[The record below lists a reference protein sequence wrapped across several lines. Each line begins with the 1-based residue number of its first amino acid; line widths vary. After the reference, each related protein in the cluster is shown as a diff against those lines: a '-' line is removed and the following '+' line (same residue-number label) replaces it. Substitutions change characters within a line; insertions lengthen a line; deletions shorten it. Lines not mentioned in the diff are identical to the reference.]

1 MAEPRHKQEAMVIGQ
16 VVGGGKLELELPALV
31 DTRLLIQA
39 NSGGGKSWLLRL
51 IAERAGIQTIVLD
64 NEGEFASLREAVDVL
79 LVGAS
84 GELPANPRHAALLAR
99 RLLEYKVSAVID
111 LYELKL
117 AERRRFVKL
126 FLDSLI
132 HLPRDLWRPT
142 LVILD
147 EAHIYCPER
156 GSGEAES
163 TEAVISLMS
172 QGRKRG
178 YAGII
183 ATQRL
188 SKLHKDAAAEANNVI
203 IGRTWL
209 DADQA
214 RAGDALGLSK
224 SDRLKLRDVEQGEF
238 YAFGP
243 ALNRP
248 GVVHFRSDQVRTTH
262 PRPGQRHLLTAPA
275 PSQAI
280 RGVLAKFADLPQ
292 EAEEEVR
299 GLEKARRRIAELER
313 QIKGLKSARTAPEI
327 DRDAIERTV
336 MAAVERERQLWQR
349 KLEKSRARFRQI
361 TAATNS
367 AEQSVQKLKVLVH
380 QAEGESAS
388 APSPV
393 VTADLYLN
401 HRCGSA
407 AKPAGKGSARAFSL
421 DGPMK
426 LSSGERRILTA
437 LAQHSPGRSKV
448 QVAVL
453 TGYAATGG
461 GFNNYLGALRSRGLI
476 AGDGDRLTIT
486 DAGIQALGS
495 WEPLPAGSALIE
507 YWRGRL
513 GKAERSILEALA
525 ETYPDTLTKEE
536 VAAKAGYEANG
547 GGFNN
552 ALGRLRTLEL
562 VQGRSELRASEH
574 LFDSGSI

>member
-1 MAEPRHKQEAMVIGQ
+1 MIIGQ
-16 VVGGGKLELELPALV
+16 IVGGKKLELDLPTLV

-79 LVGAS
+79 LVGAG
-84 GELPANPRHAALLAR
+84 GELPADPRHAALLAR
-99 RLLEYKVSAVID
+99 RLLEYKVSAVVD

-117 AERRRFVKL
+117 SDRRRFVKL
-126 FLDSLI
+126 FLESLI

-178 YAGII
+178 FAGII

-209 DADQA
+209 DADQV

-224 SDRLKLRDVEQGEF
+224 ADRLKLRDVGQGEF

-243 ALNRP
+243 AFGQP

-275 PSQAI
+275 PSRAI
-280 RGVLAKFADLPQ
+280 RGVLGKFADLPQ
-292 EAEEEVR
+292 EAEDEIR
-299 GLEKARRRIAELER
+299 GLDEARRRIAELER
-313 QIKGLKSARTAPEI
+313 QIKSVNGASGVQRI
-327 DRDAIERTV
+327 DQTTINRAVT
-336 MAAVERERQLWQR
+336 AAVERERAAWQR
-349 KLEKSRARFRQI
+349 KMEQGRARFRRLV
-361 TAATNS
+361 AALASTGQS
-367 AEQSVQKLKVLVH
+367 LAKVKELLEETEREWLAPQSVDT
-380 QAEGESAS
+380 
-388 APSPV
+388 APGPP
-393 VTADLYLN
+393 LN
-401 HRCGSA
+401 QRPERIV
-407 AKPAGKGSARAFSL
+407 KPAPDRVALVEDLNGAL
-421 DGPMK
+421 K
-426 LSSGERRILTA
+426 LAAGERRILTA
-437 LAQHSPGRSKV
+437 LAQYPKGRSKV

-476 AGDGDRLTIT
+476 EGDGDRLTISE
-486 DAGIQALGS
+486 AGIQALGS
-495 WEPLPAGSALIE
+495 WEPLPTGAALID
-507 YWRGRL
+507 YWRNRL
-513 GKAERSILEALA
+513 GKAERLILEALTQA
-525 ETYPDTLTKEE
+525 YPAALNKEE
-536 VAAKAGYEANG
+536 VAAKAGYEASG

-562 VQGRSELRASEH
+562 VQGRGQLHASDD
-574 LFDSGSI
+574 LFNSGPVQR

>member
-1 MAEPRHKQEAMVIGQ
+1 MIIGQ
-16 VVGGGKLELELPALV
+16 IIDGGKLECDLPTLV

-64 NEGEFASLREAVDVL
+64 NEGEFASLRETLDML
-79 LVGAS
+79 LVGAT

-99 RLLEYKVSAVID
+99 RIIEYKVSTVVD

-117 AERRRFVKL
+117 AERRQFVKL

-132 HLPRDLWRPT
+132 HLPRELWRPT

-156 GSGEAES
+156 GAGEAES

-224 SDRLKLRDVEQGEF
+224 ADRLKLRDLEQGEF

-243 ALNRP
+243 GFSRP
-248 GVVHFRSDQVRTTH
+248 GVVRFRSDRVRTTH
-262 PRPGQRHLLTAPA
+262 PRPGERHLLTAPA
-275 PSQAI
+275 PSKAI
-280 RGVLAKFADLPQ
+280 RGVLSKFADLPHEV
-292 EAEEEVR
+292 EAEIR
-299 GLEKARRRIAELER
+299 GLNEARRRIAELER
-313 QIKGLKSARTAPEI
+313 QIRKLKSSNTPPQI
-327 DRDAIERTV
+327 DQAAIERAV
-336 MAAVERERQLWQR
+336 KAAVERERAAWRR
-349 KLEKSRARFRQI
+349 KLEQGRARFQQMLGV
-361 TAATNS
+361 AAS
-367 AEQSVQKLKVLVH
+367 AGQAFEKLKVLVNE
-380 QAEGESAS
+380 AESAWANPPAVVE
-388 APSPV
+388 APDSS
-393 VTADLYLN
+393 LN
-401 HRCGSA
+401 HRPYRA
-407 AKPAGKGSARAFSL
+407 AKPANHRAASSETL
-421 DGPMK
+421 DEPLK
-426 LSSGERRILTA
+426 LASGERRILTA
-437 LAQHSPGRSKV
+437 LAQYPEGRSKV

-453 TGYAATGG
+453 TGYAANGG
-461 GFNNYLGALRSRGLI
+461 GFNNYLGGLRSRGMI
-476 AGDGDRLTIT
+476 QGDGDRLTIT
-486 DAGIQALGS
+486 EAGIQTLGS
-495 WEPLPAGSALIE
+495 WKPLPAGSALID

-513 GKAERSILEALA
+513 GKAERLILE
-525 ETYPDTLTKEE
+525 TLTQVYPAPLTKDE

-562 VQGRSELRASEH
+562 VQGRGEIKASDN
-574 LFDSGSI
+574 LFDAG

>member
-1 MAEPRHKQEAMVIGQ
+1 VIIGQ
-16 VVGGGKLELELPALV
+16 IVERGKLELELPALV
-31 DTRLLIQA
+31 DTRLLIQS

-117 AERRRFVKL
+117 GERRRFVRL

-132 HLPRDLWRPT
+132 HLPRDLWQPT

-224 SDRLKLRDVEQGEF
+224 ADRIKLRDVDQGEF

-243 ALNRP
+243 AFKAS
-248 GVVHFRSDQVRTTH
+248 GVVRFRSERVRTTH

-280 RGVLAKFADLPQ
+280 RGVLGKFADLPQ
-292 EAEEEVR
+292 EADEEMRSLDE
-299 GLEKARRRIAELER
+299 ARRRVTELER
-313 QIKGLKSARTAPEI
+313 QIKVLKVTKPAPQI
-327 DRDAIERTV
+327 DRAAIEN
-336 MAAVERERQLWQR
+336 AVKASIERERAAWLR
-349 KLEKSRARFRQI
+349 ELEQHRARFRQM
-361 TAATNS
+361 AAAAAST
-367 AEQSVQKLKVLVH
+367 EQAFQKLKVLVD
-380 QAEGESAS
+380 EGQRDPAS
-388 APSPV
+388 APAAV
-393 VTADLYLN
+393 ATADLSLN
-401 HRCGSA
+401 HRSESA
-407 AKPAGKGSARAFSL
+407 AKAASKRNAAALSF
-421 DGPMK
+421 DGPLK
-426 LSSGERRILTA
+426 LSSGERRILTS
-437 LAQHSPGRSKV
+437 LAQYPHGRSKV

-461 GFNNYLGALRSRGLI
+461 GFNNYLGAMRSRGLI
-476 AGDGDRLTIT
+476 EGDGDRLTIT
-486 DAGIQALGS
+486 DAGIQALDS
-495 WEPLPAGSALIE
+495 WEPLPTGSALVD

-513 GKAERSILEALA
+513 GKAERLILETL
-525 ETYPDTLTKEE
+525 TQSYPEALTKEE
-536 VAAKAGYEANG
+536 VAAKAGYEPNG

-562 VQGRSELRASEH
+562 VQGRGEIRASDN
-574 LFDSGSI
+574 LFHGATG

>member
-1 MAEPRHKQEAMVIGQ
+1 MIIGQ
-16 VVGGGKLELELPALV
+16 SDGGKKLELDLPVLV

-64 NEGEFASLREAVDVL
+64 NEGEFASLREMVDVL
-79 LVGAS
+79 LVGAG

-99 RLLEYKVSAVID
+99 RLLEYKVSAVVD

-117 AERRRFVKL
+117 SDRRRFVKL
-126 FLDSLI
+126 FLESLI
-132 HLPRDLWRPT
+132 HLPRELWRPT

-178 YAGII
+178 FAGII

-209 DADQA
+209 DADQV
-214 RAGDALGLSK
+214 RAGDTLGLSK
-224 SDRLKLRDVEQGEF
+224 ADRLKLRDVGQGEF

-243 ALNRP
+243 ALGQP

-275 PSQAI
+275 PSRAI
-280 RGVLAKFADLPQ
+280 RGVLGKFADLPQ
-292 EAEEEVR
+292 EAEDELR
-299 GLEKARRRIAELER
+299 AFDAARRRIAELDR
-313 QIKGLKSARTAPEI
+313 QIKYLKGASGARQI
-327 DRDAIERTV
+327 DQVAVERAV
-336 MAAVERERQLWQR
+336 KSAVERERVAWQR
-349 KLEKSRARFRQI
+349 KLQQGRARLRQM
-361 TAATNS
+361 TVTLAATGQSLGKVKELLEETEREWLNS
-367 AEQSVQKLKVLVH
+367 
-380 QAEGESAS
+380 
-388 APSPV
+388 PTV
-393 VTADLYLN
+393 VTASSSSRN
-401 HRCGSA
+401 HQPERTERPANDRVA
-407 AKPAGKGSARAFSL
+407 AGENRDESL
-421 DGPMK
+421 K
-426 LSSGERRILTA
+426 LAAGERRILTA
-437 LAQHSPGRSKV
+437 LAQYPEGRSKV

-476 AGDGDRLTIT
+476 GSDGDRVTIT
-486 DAGIQALGS
+486 EAGIQVLGLWEALPTG
-495 WEPLPAGSALIE
+495 AGLID

-513 GKAERSILEALA
+513 GKAERRILETLA
-525 ETYPDTLTKEE
+525 QVYPAGLNKEE
-536 VAAKAGYEANG
+536 VAAQAGYEANG

-562 VQGRSELRASEH
+562 VQGRGELKASES
-574 LFDSGSI
+574 LFDAATN

>member
-1 MAEPRHKQEAMVIGQ
+1 
-16 VVGGGKLELELPALV
+16 
-31 DTRLLIQA
+31 
-39 NSGGGKSWLLRL
+39 LLRL

-79 LVGAS
+79 LVGS
-84 GELPANPRHAALLAR
+84 TGELPANPRHAALLAR

-126 FLDSLI
+126 FLESLI
-132 HLPRDLWRPT
+132 HLPRELWRPT

-163 TEAVISLMS
+163 TEAVVSLMS

-188 SKLHKDAAAEANNVI
+188 SKLHKDAAAEANKVI

-209 DADQA
+209 DADQV

-224 SDRLKLRDVEQGEF
+224 ADRLKLRDLGQGEF

-243 ALNRP
+243 ALGEP
-248 GVVHFRSDQVRTTH
+248 GVVHLRSDRVWTTH

-280 RGVLAKFADLPQ
+280 RGVLGKFADLPH
-292 EAEEEVR
+292 EAEEESR
-299 GLEKARRRIAELER
+299 SLDEARRRIAELER
-313 QIKGLKSARTAPEI
+313 QIKRLKGAGAARQI
-327 DRDAIERTV
+327 DQVEIERAV
-336 MAAVERERQLWQR
+336 KSAVERERTGWRR
-349 KLEKSRARFRQI
+349 KLEQGRARFRRI
-361 TAATNS
+361 AAAGASAGQSLETLKELLEETEREWPSPPAAAVTPDFLANHRPEHATRPVRDRVKS
-367 AEQSVQKLKVLVH
+367 AE
-380 QAEGESAS
+380 
-388 APSPV
+388 
-393 VTADLYLN
+393 
-401 HRCGSA
+401 
-407 AKPAGKGSARAFSL
+407 SL
-421 DGPMK
+421 DGLLT

-437 LAQHSPGRSKV
+437 LAQHPHGRSKV
-448 QVAVL
+448 QVTVL

-476 AGDGDRLTIT
+476 EGDGDRLTIT
-486 DAGIQALGS
+486 EAGIQALDS
-495 WEPLPAGSALIE
+495 WEPLPTGSALID

-513 GKAERSILEALA
+513 GKAERLILETLA
-525 ETYPDTLTKEE
+525 QMYPDALSKEE

-562 VQGRSELRASEH
+562 VQGRGELRASDN
-574 LFDSGSI
+574 LFESTTG

>member
-1 MAEPRHKQEAMVIGQ
+1 MIIGQ
-16 VVGGGKLELELPALV
+16 IADGKKLELDLPVLV

-79 LVGAS
+79 LVGAG

-99 RLLEYKVSAVID
+99 RLLEYKVSAVVD

-117 AERRRFVKL
+117 SDRRRFVKL
-126 FLDSLI
+126 FIESLI
-132 HLPRDLWRPT
+132 HLPRELWRPT

-178 YAGII
+178 FAGII

-209 DADQA
+209 DADQV
-214 RAGDALGLSK
+214 RAGDTLGLSK
-224 SDRLKLRDVEQGEF
+224 ADRLKLRDVGQGEF

-243 ALNRP
+243 AFGQP
-248 GVVHFRSDQVRTTH
+248 GVVRFRSDRVRTTH

-275 PSQAI
+275 PSRAI
-280 RGVLAKFADLPQ
+280 RGVLGKFADLPQ
-292 EAEEEVR
+292 EAEDEIR
-299 GLEKARRRIAELER
+299 SFDAARRRIAELDR
-313 QIKGLKSARTAPEI
+313 QIKHLKGASGARQI
-327 DRDAIERTV
+327 DEVTVER
-336 MAAVERERQLWQR
+336 AAKSAVERERVTWQR
-349 KLEKSRARFRQI
+349 KWEQGRARLRQLMV
-361 TAATNS
+361 TLGATGQSLGKVKELLEETEREWLNGPALVAA
-367 AEQSVQKLKVLVH
+367 
-380 QAEGESAS
+380 SAS
-388 APSPV
+388 SRNQQPERAK
-393 VTADLYLN
+393 
-401 HRCGSA
+401 
-407 AKPAGKGSARAFSL
+407 KPANLVSSENL
-421 DGPMK
+421 EEPLK
-426 LSSGERRILTA
+426 LAAGERRILTA
-437 LAQHSPGRSKV
+437 LAQYPQGRGKV

-476 AGDGDRLTIT
+476 EGDGDRLTIT
-486 DAGIQALGS
+486 EAGIQVLGFGKRYPR
-495 WEPLPAGSALIE
+495 EPVSLITGATG
-507 YWRGRL
+507 W
-513 GKAERSILEALA
+513 GKRS
-525 ETYPDTLTKEE
+525 
-536 VAAKAGYEANG
+536 G
-547 GGFNN
+547 
-552 ALGRLRTLEL
+552 
-562 VQGRSELRASEH
+562 
-574 LFDSGSI
+574 

>member
-1 MAEPRHKQEAMVIGQ
+1 MLAARGRDVGRKIERVDRDHSHPLWTPRYRSRRRRHPLYRTQHALTGAFLSPLQEPTRADNCLPPRDSSAGSGLVKIDGGSPGAFRKQERGNFYRRRKRGRRSIAPSFFDSLRQEAAQAAAVSFGSTEAAMIIGQ
-16 VVGGGKLELELPALV
+16 IVGGEKLEIDLPTLV

-99 RLLEYKVSAVID
+99 RLLEFKVSAVVD

-126 FLDSLI
+126 FLESLI
-132 HLPRDLWRPT
+132 HLPRELWRPT

-214 RAGDALGLSK
+214 RAGDALGLSRA
-224 SDRLKLRDVEQGEF
+224 DRVKLRDLGQGEF

-243 ALNRP
+243 ALGKP

-262 PRPGQRHLLTAPA
+262 PRPGKRHLLTAPA

-280 RGVLAKFADLPQ
+280 RGVLGKFADLPH
-292 EAEEEVR
+292 EAEVVR
-299 GLEKARRRIAELER
+299 PVQHG
-313 QIKGLKSARTAPEI
+313 
-327 DRDAIERTV
+327 
-336 MAAVERERQLWQR
+336 AA
-349 KLEKSRARFRQI
+349 
-361 TAATNS
+361 
-367 AEQSVQKLKVLVH
+367 
-380 QAEGESAS
+380 
-388 APSPV
+388 
-393 VTADLYLN
+393 
-401 HRCGSA
+401 
-407 AKPAGKGSARAFSL
+407 
-421 DGPMK
+421 
-426 LSSGERRILTA
+426 
-437 LAQHSPGRSKV
+437 
-448 QVAVL
+448 
-453 TGYAATGG
+453 
-461 GFNNYLGALRSRGLI
+461 
-476 AGDGDRLTIT
+476 
-486 DAGIQALGS
+486 
-495 WEPLPAGSALIE
+495 
-507 YWRGRL
+507 
-513 GKAERSILEALA
+513 
-525 ETYPDTLTKEE
+525 
-536 VAAKAGYEANG
+536 
-547 GGFNN
+547 
-552 ALGRLRTLEL
+552 
-562 VQGRSELRASEH
+562 
-574 LFDSGSI
+574 

>member
-16 VVGGGKLELELPALV
+16 VVVGGRLELDLPALV
-31 DTRLLIQA
+31 ATRLLIQA

-64 NEGEFASLREAVDVL
+64 NEGEFASLREAVDML
-79 LVGAS
+79 LVGAN
-84 GELPANPRHAALLAR
+84 GELRANPRHAALLAR
-99 RLLEYKVSAVID
+99 RLLEFKVSAVID
-111 LYELKL
+111 LYEMKL

-224 SDRLKLRDVEQGEF
+224 ADRLKLRHVEQGEF

-243 ALNRP
+243 ALSWP
-248 GVVHFRSDQVRTTH
+248 GVVRFRSDQVRTTH

-280 RGVLAKFADLPQ
+280 RGVLGKFADLPQ
-292 EAEEEVR
+292 EAEEEAR
-299 GLEKARRRIAELER
+299 SLDESRRRIAELEH
-313 QIKGLKSARTAPEI
+313 QIKSLKSARPAPAI
-327 DRDAIERTV
+327 DRDAIERAV
-336 MAAVERERQLWQR
+336 MAAV
-349 KLEKSRARFRQI
+349 
-361 TAATNS
+361 
-367 AEQSVQKLKVLVH
+367 
-380 QAEGESAS
+380 
-388 APSPV
+388 
-393 VTADLYLN
+393 
-401 HRCGSA
+401 
-407 AKPAGKGSARAFSL
+407 
-421 DGPMK
+421 
-426 LSSGERRILTA
+426 
-437 LAQHSPGRSKV
+437 
-448 QVAVL
+448 
-453 TGYAATGG
+453 
-461 GFNNYLGALRSRGLI
+461 
-476 AGDGDRLTIT
+476 
-486 DAGIQALGS
+486 
-495 WEPLPAGSALIE
+495 
-507 YWRGRL
+507 
-513 GKAERSILEALA
+513 
-525 ETYPDTLTKEE
+525 
-536 VAAKAGYEANG
+536 
-547 GGFNN
+547 
-552 ALGRLRTLEL
+552 
-562 VQGRSELRASEH
+562 
-574 LFDSGSI
+574 